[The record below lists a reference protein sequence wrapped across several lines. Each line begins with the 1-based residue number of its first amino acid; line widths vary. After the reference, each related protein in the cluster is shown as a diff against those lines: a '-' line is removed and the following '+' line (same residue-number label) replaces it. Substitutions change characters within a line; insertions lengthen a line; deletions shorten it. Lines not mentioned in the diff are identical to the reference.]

1 MFMKVLYTE
10 ILPSLP
16 GYQEPFFYKM
26 NKKAFL
32 LDVLLQKLK
41 GVLDAITDIRFISSV
56 QYSGILTFYS
66 NPVPT
71 KIKFKTDTVD
81 L

>member
-16 GYQEPFFYKM
+16 GYQEPFFYQT

-56 QYSGILTFYS
+56 QYSGILAFYS